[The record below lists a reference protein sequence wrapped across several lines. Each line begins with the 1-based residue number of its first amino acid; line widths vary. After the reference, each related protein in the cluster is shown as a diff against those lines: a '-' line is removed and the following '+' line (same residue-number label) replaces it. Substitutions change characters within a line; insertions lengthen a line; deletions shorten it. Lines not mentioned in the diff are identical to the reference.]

1 MAKCCICQNDI
12 KDSNYSY
19 IKNDKNQILYF
30 HKLCQMEIDAIMD
43 TDDDDSLLEDKVMFV
58 FDDKNHIK

>member
-58 FDDKNHIK
+58 FDDKNRIK